1 MATYKGIQG
10 YSVQK
15 LSSDPTVE
23 DTIGQLWY
31 NSGSGKFKISVE
43 GAGAWAA
50 GNALN
55 SPRESPS
62 GTGIQTAA
70 LCAGGMMGPPAS
82 PRYRDE
88 TETYDGTT
96 WTEVNDLL
104 TGRTAMGAA
113 GIITAS
119 LVFGGSTATPNVKGE
134 TEEWDGTCWTEQN
147 DLLTDRWRCGGYGTT
162 TAANCVG
169 GQTPSPTSYY
179 DVYETYD
186 GTSWSEQNDIN
197 TARHNGIGG
206 SGTTTAGLIYGGAVP
221 GGTGESDATEEW
233 DGTSWTTV
241 NNLNEPK
248 KSAGRAGTRTA
259 AINYGGYDGSNL
271 AINESWDGTSWTELA
286 DMGTA
291 RRENS
296 GANSAPNT
304 VALAFGGYDGSLTG
318 ATEEWIDPVYSA
330 KTVTVW

>member
-88 TETYDGTT
+88 TETYDGT
-96 WTEVNDLL
+96 
-104 TGRTAMGAA
+104 
-113 GIITAS
+113 
-119 LVFGGSTATPNVKGE
+119 
-134 TEEWDGTCWTEQN
+134 
-147 DLLTDRWRCGGYGTT
+147 
-162 TAANCVG
+162 
-169 GQTPSPTSYY
+169 
-179 DVYETYD
+179 
-186 GTSWSEQNDIN
+186 SWSEQNDIN

-248 KSAGRAGTRTA
+248 KSAGSAGTSTA
-259 AINYGGYDGSNL
+259 ALYYGGYDGSNL
-271 AINESWDGTSWTELA
+271 ASNESWDGTSWTELA

-318 ATEEWIDPVYSA
+318 ATEEWNDPVYSA
-330 KTVTVW
+330 KTVTVS